1 MNYLAHCYL
10 SCSDEDLMLGNI
22 ITDFMRKKE
31 EKNYSGR
38 VLEGIQLHRKID
50 SYTDKHEAS
59 LLLRTLLRPRH
70 GKYAS
75 VVVDLV
81 WDYMLCSHWSDY
93 SGSELH
99 AFATP
104 IYEILLS
111 RKSELPTAFSNKV
124 DAMIENDFLLS
135 YQSVDSMRSSLRW
148 MDRRVNFPSDFEG
161 AILDV
166 EENHTYITELF
177 KQFFPDL
184 IAYVDAYCEC

>member
-10 SCSDEDLMLGNI
+10 SCTDEDLMLGNV

-50 SYTDKHEAS
+50 AYTDKHEAS
-59 LLLRTLLRPRH
+59 LSLRALLRPRH

-81 WDYMLCSHWSDY
+81 WDHMLCKYWSDY
-93 SGSELH
+93 SGAELS
-99 AFATP
+99 AFAAP
-104 IYEILLS
+104 IYEVLLR
-111 RKSELPTAFSNKV
+111 RKAELPESFASKV
-124 DAMIENDFLLS
+124 DAMVASDFLLS
-135 YQSVDSMRSSLRW
+135 YSTEDKMRSSLRW
-148 MDRRVNFPSDFEG
+148 MDNRVNFPSDFEG
-161 AILDV
+161 AIIDIKD
-166 EENHTYITELF
+166 NHDYIADLF

-184 IAYVDAYCEC
+184 IAYVDTYCNC